1 MNYISTGLCSSC
13 VGSHSANEGYVH
25 MKMHDGTMMGAID
38 NNNDKRRKE
47 TGTVRF
53 EVLKLAGSEV
63 HSCSCPS

>member
-13 VGSHSANEGYVH
+13 VGSHSANEEYVH

-47 TGTVRF
+47 TGTVF
-53 EVLKLAGSEV
+53 
-63 HSCSCPS
+63 